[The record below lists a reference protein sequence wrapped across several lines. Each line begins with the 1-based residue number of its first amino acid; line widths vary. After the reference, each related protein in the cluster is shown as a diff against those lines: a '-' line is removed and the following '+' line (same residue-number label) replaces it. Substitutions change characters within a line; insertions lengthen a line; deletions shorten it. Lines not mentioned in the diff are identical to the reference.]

1 MRSGSHQQPPSRFFR
16 GGFSLLP
23 AKSRACSCGG
33 EHAHSLAHTLA
44 CGSDLAGGVA
54 MHVSH
59 SRELRCATGLVMR
72 MGQMAVSLTDR
83 DSCGGEP
90 RHRPLGVRHRVCP

>member
-1 MRSGSHQQPPSRFFR
+1 MLRLAGPAPDPS
-16 GGFSLLP
+16 GFSAGVLP
-23 AKSRACSCGG
+23 LAADIARDAFAGG
-33 EHAHSLAHTLA
+33 GTRIPRSHLPTL
-44 CGSDLAGGVA
+44 GLAGGA
-54 MHVSH
+54 LLLYTH
-59 SRELRCATGLVMR
+59 SRELRCATGPVMR